1 MSLLFPR
8 KCILCRTLLEPQE
21 TDLCHTCRIEAPE
34 FTKSKFK
41 LSFLAGWTAVWY
53 YKGTV
58 RQSLLRFKF
67 HNARSYADIYGRFL
81 AMKLLKEDW
90 ADFDVLTYVSTG
102 WLRRLFRG
110 YDHVALIGQS
120 VSKEIHLPLTKTMKK
135 VRNTPPQSSIA
146 DPARRRANVLGAYRV
161 IQPELVQ
168 GKRVLL
174 LDDIITT
181 GATVSECA
189 RVLLTAGAK
198 EVYCAAVA
206 ASSHDTK

>member
-41 LSFLAGWTAVWY
+41 LSFLAGWTALWY

-102 WLRRLFRG
+102 WLRLGEMWYKTCGR
-110 YDHVALIGQS
+110 ALKMYPVHIDRE
-120 VSKEIHLPLTKTMKK
+120 KHIFK
-135 VRNTPPQSSIA
+135 
-146 DPARRRANVLGAYRV
+146 
-161 IQPELVQ
+161 
-168 GKRVLL
+168 
-174 LDDIITT
+174 
-181 GATVSECA
+181 
-189 RVLLTAGAK
+189 
-198 EVYCAAVA
+198 VA
-206 ASSHDTK
+206 APVWYDPGRRFADQEKELRSVLTRGIRGIK